1 MFLIIFVPEIQ
12 SMEAPAHVVPDFT
25 LLSSIVAVLIAI
37 AFIVV
42 MSFVRDPARQKIN
55 AIIIAGVGSVYWNS
69 GLGVWEFLFGSLMLF
84 VAFKGLKHYYF
95 IGIGWLLHTG
105 WDIMHH
111 LFATPIVYLEPS
123 SSAGCAVCDPILAL
137 WFFLGAPTIW
147 NLHKKQTSITL

>member
-1 MFLIIFVPEIQ
+1 
-12 SMEAPAHVVPDFT
+12 MEASAHVVPDFT

-42 MSFVRDPARQKIN
+42 MSFVREPARQKIN
-55 AIIIAGVGSVYWNS
+55 AIIIAGAGSVYWNS
-69 GLGVWEFLFGSLMLF
+69 GLGVWEFLFGSIMLF

>member
-12 SMEAPAHVVPDFT
+12 SMEASAHVVPDFT

-42 MSFVRDPARQKIN
+42 MSFVREPARQKIN
-55 AIIIAGVGSVYWNS
+55 AIIIAGAGSVYWNS
-69 GLGVWEFLFGSLMLF
+69 GLGVWEFLFGSIMLF